1 MHNKQ
6 QKKSLGFLSIVAFL
20 MILVGVVYTVSGVF
34 ATNAT
39 NASPTSP
46 LDESPEPPSMPKENL
61 FASLEKQVANKA
73 TSLRNGV
80 WSASINDAS
89 TGENPSVSET
99 TPTSS
104 TTIASISL
112 ASAPSLPEVF
122 DDISTS
128 VYKNAILIGYSNGL
142 RQQANSFH
150 PNYQVRISDFIRV
163 VMDAYRLK
171 Q

>member
-39 NASPTSP
+39 ATTPTSS
-46 LDESPEPPSMPKENL
+46 LDESPELSSTPKENL
-61 FASLEKQVANKA
+61 FASLEKQVATTA
-73 TSLRNGV
+73 TSLRNRV
-80 WSASINDAS
+80 WGA
-89 TGENPSVSET
+89 PT
-99 TPTSS
+99 TTSS
-104 TTIASISL
+104 TEEQPSFSEPTPTPPTAVASISL
-112 ASAPSLPEVF
+112 ASPQPLQEVY
-122 DDISTS
+122 DDISLS
-128 VYKNAILIGYSNGL
+128 VYKDAILVGYSHGL
-142 RQQANSFH
+142 WQKANSFH
-150 PNYQVRISDFIRV
+150 PSYHVRISDFIRV